1 MKFEIERFYQQRGID
16 YIDKG
21 VNVKKGEINISCPF
35 CNSSANPD
43 PSYHLG
49 VAVNGKYWSCWRNKK
64 HRGKSLHRLIM
75 KLLRVSYNEASD
87 IIGEKVTWME
97 EGAFDALD
105 PENLFGH
112 IEEVVEQKELTLPK
126 EFTKFQHF
134 RSGVPYENYLTQ
146 RKFHPDHL
154 DRFLHQYD
162 LRYCISGIWAGRIL
176 LPIHFNFELVTWTG
190 RAIGRHASLRYR
202 SLSEKETALISI
214 KDVVFN
220 FDELLN
226 YKGKVLFITEGP
238 FDAMKMDFYG
248 QRVNCR
254 ATCLFSKALRPS
266 QLILLAELADNFDKL
281 VVLLDSSEL
290 DTELEVQSMFAFL
303 SNKVELGV
311 LPEGVDDPGELSQT
325 GVLRVCHN
333 YT

>member
-1 MKFEIERFYQQRGID
+1 MKFDIERFYQQRGID

-21 VNVKKGEINISCPF
+21 VNVKKDEINISCPF

-49 VAVNGKYWSCWRNKK
+49 VATNGKHWSCWRDKK
-64 HRGKSLHRLIM
+64 HRGRTLHRLIM
-75 KLLRVSYNEASD
+75 KLIRVSYNEASD
-87 IIGEKVTWME
+87 ILGEKVTWLE
-97 EGAFDALD
+97 EGAFDTLD
-105 PENLFGH
+105 PENLFSEAT
-112 IEEVVEQKELTLPK
+112 EEQEEKTLELPDN
-126 EFTKFQHF
+126 FTKFQHF
-134 RSGVPYENYLTQ
+134 RSGVPYENYLTDRQ
-146 RKFHPDHL
+146 FHPNHID
-154 DRFLHQYD
+154 DFVSQYD

-176 LPIHFNFELVTWTG
+176 LPINFNFDLVTWTG
-190 RAIGRHASLRYR
+190 RAIGRNASLRYR
-202 SLSEKETALISI
+202 SLSERETALVSI

-248 QRVNCR
+248 QRVKCR
-254 ATCLFSKALRPS
+254 ATCLFSKALRTS

-290 DTELEVQSMFAFL
+290 DTELEVQSMFAFIQD
-303 SNKVELGV
+303 KIELGV
-311 LPEGVDDPGELSQT
+311 LPEGIDDPGELSQT
-325 GVLRVCHN
+325 GVLRVCHK
-333 YT
+333 YM